1 MGTRSSV
8 RCRPYVYLNVAKVIA
23 MTDSTGTLEKALERN
38 LLKAKHDRS
47 IALLDLTLGELL
59 GYPFNFNETRIPRR
73 RKCFRRVCAMQ
84 R

>member
-1 MGTRSSV
+1 
-8 RCRPYVYLNVAKVIA
+8 

-73 RKCFRRVCAMQ
+73 RKCFRGSAQCNDEVNTNALIT
-84 R
+84 